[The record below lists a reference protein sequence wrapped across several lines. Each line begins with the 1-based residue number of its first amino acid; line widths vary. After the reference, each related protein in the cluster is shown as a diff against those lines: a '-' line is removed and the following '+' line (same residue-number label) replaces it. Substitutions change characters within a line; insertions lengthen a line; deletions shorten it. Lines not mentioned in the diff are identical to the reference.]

1 MPWQPDTCR
10 ERRPAPPGSSEQE
23 RGLRGTCGRAARL
36 RVCGLGARRGRR
48 EAERKPVTE
57 TSASCFLS
65 AWLSAPGARR
75 ARTPGGAAWPLGSA
89 GQPGTLVRDARARFR
104 SASAVCA
111 PDPSRRRLC
120 PEGLTVAPALP
131 GVGGGCGA
139 GEAPGGPGPQVGIPG
154 SAPPSFRGPA
164 QDARPASLRRG
175 NSRITNLLNPA
186 SYPL

>member
-1 MPWQPDTCR
+1 MLPWQPDTCR

-139 GEAPGGPGPQVGIPG
+139 GEAPGGPGPQVV
-154 SAPPSFRGPA
+154 
-164 QDARPASLRRG
+164 SLCLSSHG
-175 NSRITNLLNPA
+175 FHDNQKLMGLISIW
-186 SYPL
+186 Y